1 MDNETLE
8 KFISSMGPT
17 SFAELDDIIE
27 ANEKVAEMRQLTTAY
42 HFLVDNV
49 LASEDIEDKGAAV
62 KVLSKEFSAR
72 LAEATKKK
80 GIVDSVIDHVK
91 EKLDKSD
98 PVRENKMTLFKNASG
113 EWVWWARYSNKF
125 RDNDSPP
132 EIIAEESHLR
142 FVEKVNSG
150 LAPFPELW
158 LWHMSGTTW
167 GKASWVGYD
176 TNGFALAAGIVY
188 PEHYGLAKELHGR
201 EDILLSH
208 GMPTET
214 ISRDEEDSSIIVNHE
229 TREISVLPFWAAA
242 NKLTGFVVLKE
253 NTDMSEMKDK
263 GLLPEDRKKLIDD
276 LGLTSDVV
284 DQIEASSRKDASVA
298 SAVGLEFKETEDEI
312 VEETV
317 EEDEL
322 VEDQTDEVEAEDA
335 EAEEEIVEDGEVQ
348 EQPAS
353 VVEVVLR
360 NEELK
365 SSIDTLIDIV
375 GSLNKTVDERFD
387 SVKSE
392 IDALKETQDVVAKE
406 MVNTPMASRLGFL
419 SESVIGKAETR
430 IEDGRTK
437 QAKDGPK
444 ETDPNQTEGELF
456 FQKQG
461 WTS

>member
-17 SFAELDDIIE
+17 SFAELDDITE
-27 ANEKVAEMRQLTTAY
+27 ANEKVAEMRYLTTAY

-49 LASEDIEDKGAAV
+49 LASEDIKDKGAAV
-62 KVLSKEFSAR
+62 KKLSAEFSAR
-72 LAEATKKK
+72 LAAATKKK

-91 EKLDKSD
+91 EKLDKPD
-98 PVRENKMTLFKNASG
+98 PARDNKMTLVKNASG

-125 RDNDSPP
+125 RDNDNPP
-132 EIIAEESHLR
+132 EIIAEKSHLG

-158 LWHMSGTTW
+158 LWHMPGTTW

-188 PEHYGLAKELHGR
+188 PEHYGLAEELHGR

-263 GLLPEDRKKLIDD
+263 GLSPEDRNKLIDD
-276 LGLTSDVV
+276 LGLSSDVI
-284 DQIEASSRKDASVA
+284 DRMEASNQKDASIA

-312 VEETV
+312 EEETV

-322 VEDQTDEVEAEDA
+322 VEDQVDEVEAEDA

-353 VVEVVLR
+353 VVDAVL

-444 ETDPNQTEGELF
+444 ETDPNQAEGELF

>member
-17 SFAELDDIIE
+17 SFAELDNIIA

-72 LAEATKKK
+72 LAAATKKK
-80 GIVDSVIDHVK
+80 GILDSVVDHVK

-98 PVRENKMTLFKNASG
+98 PARDNKMTLVKNASG

-125 RDNDSPP
+125 RDNDNPP
-132 EIIAEESHLR
+132 EIIAERSHLG

-188 PEHYGLAKELHGR
+188 PEHYGLAEELHGR

-263 GLLPEDRKKLIDD
+263 GLAPEDRTKLMDD
-276 LGLTSDVV
+276 LGLSSDVI
-284 DQIEASSRKDASVA
+284 DQFDAGSNKDASTA
-298 SAVGLEFKETEDEI
+298 SAVGLEFKEKEEEEI
-312 VEETV
+312 V

-322 VEDQTDEVEAEDA
+322 VEDQDAEAEAEDA
-335 EAEEEIVEDGEVQ
+335 EAEDEIVEDGDVQ
-348 EQPAS
+348 EEPTS
-353 VVEVVLR
+353 VVDVVL

-375 GSLNKTVDERFD
+375 GALNKTVDERFNG
-387 SVKSE
+387 VKSE
-392 IDALKETQDVVAKE
+392 IDALKEKQTEVAIE
-406 MVNTPMASRLGFL
+406 MTNTPMASRLGFL
-419 SESVIGKAETR
+419 SESVIGKEETR
-430 IEDGRTK
+430 ISDGRTK
-437 QAKDGPK
+437 DAKDGPN
-444 ETDPNQTEGELF
+444 ETDPNQDDGELF
-456 FQKQG
+456 FQTKG

>member
-17 SFAELDDIIE
+17 SFAELDDITE
-27 ANEKVAEMRQLTTAY
+27 ANEKVAEMRYLTTAY

-49 LASEDIEDKGAAV
+49 LASEDIKDKGAAV
-62 KVLSKEFSAR
+62 KKLSAEFSAR
-72 LAEATKKK
+72 LAAATKKK

-91 EKLDKSD
+91 EKLDKPD
-98 PVRENKMTLFKNASG
+98 PARDNKMTLVKNASG

-188 PEHYGLAKELHGR
+188 PEHYGLAAELHGR

-263 GLLPEDRKKLIDD
+263 GLSPEDRTKLIDD
-276 LGLTSDVV
+276 LGLSSDVV
-284 DQIEASSRKDASVA
+284 DQIDAGSNKDASIA
-298 SAVGLEFKETEDEI
+298 SAVGLEFK
-312 VEETV
+312 
-317 EEDEL
+317 
-322 VEDQTDEVEAEDA
+322 
-335 EAEEEIVEDGEVQ
+335 
-348 EQPAS
+348 
-353 VVEVVLR
+353 
-360 NEELK
+360 
-365 SSIDTLIDIV
+365 
-375 GSLNKTVDERFD
+375 
-387 SVKSE
+387 
-392 IDALKETQDVVAKE
+392 
-406 MVNTPMASRLGFL
+406 
-419 SESVIGKAETR
+419 
-430 IEDGRTK
+430 
-437 QAKDGPK
+437 
-444 ETDPNQTEGELF
+444 
-456 FQKQG
+456 
-461 WTS
+461 